1 MSTTIHTPEPVDP
14 DAVLAKYVRTASRA
28 YRDRLETAYADP
40 GAAYAGFR
48 DMANARGL
56 GEAAIQMRETPASFG
71 TLLDGGAEQAQE
83 AARLGARAYHA
94 RLAQTNATLAASVLD
109 EAFSEA
115 LGQTAGAAAVPRL
128 RAAWDELSAAY
139 GPERAAAVVRRRAGD
154 FTGGDAAPEAVDRFV
169 EIACARDTLRERLG
183 IGPRYDFDRPAPL
196 PRSLDD
202 ERAAP
207 ERLPERQQA
216 RIVAVTHAMQAR
228 LATGYQYPLIAEARL
243 HSLINQQGLAA
254 IETAERDPTVLG
266 ELRVDRPGD
275 SVDSVA
281 FARAGIAY
289 ARVAY
294 QYHTARFP
302 DRAAELEAREALES
316 VARSAR
322 DPQRAM
328 EGVQEAI
335 QLHGAAL
342 EEHLE
347 QRRPERARGRGT
359 DRGGPGGGG
368 IELPDG
374 DEPRAPERVRLADD
388 PAVDEAVRAYIAAEE
403 AQVESQRGQ
412 DLRKERA
419 SAETALARLD
429 QQDEAVSRTM
439 LDFRTAAERAYTD
452 PLKAATA
459 WEKLVQ
465 DEKGNLDAARSKVAE
480 NPAILGKVR
489 SEPFPRWW
497 GKGAALVGVANEQPA
512 RDAVPRVLD
521 RAVAH
526 TKAQREAINPM
537 SWTTPEGETVHGREK
552 VREAA
557 GRVVSGRTTEIKAAD
572 ARVREVGG
580 VSRAEETAQR
590 RFDALSPD
598 QRAQAGSKLAAKGR
612 RGAGGAALP
621 MGVLGKSMRA
631 ARVAREVGE
640 GPASL

>member
-1 MSTTIHTPEPVDP
+1 MSTTIHNPEPVDP
-14 DAVLAKYVRTASRA
+14 DAVLAEYVRTASRA
-28 YRDRLETAYADP
+28 YRARLAAAYADP
-40 GAAYAGFR
+40 GAAYDGFR
-48 DMANARGL
+48 DMANGRGL
-56 GEAAIQMRETPASFG
+56 GEAAIQMRESPESFG
-71 TLLDGGAEQAQE
+71 TLLDGGAQQAQE

-109 EAFSEA
+109 DAFSEA
-115 LGQTAGAAAVPRL
+115 LGQTAGEAAVPRL
-128 RAAWDELSAAY
+128 RAAWDDLSAAY
-139 GPERAAAVVRRRAGD
+139 GPERAAAVVRRRPAD
-154 FTGGDAAPEAVDRFV
+154 FIGGEVDPEAVDRVV
-169 EIACARDTLRERLG
+169 EIAAARDNLRERLG
-183 IGPRYDFDRPAPL
+183 IGPRYDFDRPPPL
-196 PRSLDD
+196 PRSLEE

-207 ERLPERQQA
+207 EPLPERQQA
-216 RIVAVTHAMQAR
+216 RIVAVTQAMQAR

-243 HSLINQQGLAA
+243 HSLINEQGLAA
-254 IETAERDPTVLG
+254 IETADRDPTVLG

-275 SVDSVA
+275 AVDSVA

-294 QYHTARFP
+294 QYHGARFP

-316 VARSAR
+316 VSRSAR
-322 DPQRAM
+322 DPERAM

-335 QLHGAAL
+335 QLHGPAL

-368 IELPDG
+368 IDLPG
-374 DEPRAPERVRLADD
+374 EEPPAPERVRQGDD
-388 PAVDEAVRAYIAAEE
+388 PAVEEAVRAYIAAEE

-419 SAETALARLD
+419 SAETAITRLD
-429 QQDEAVSRTM
+429 QQDEAMTRAR
-439 LDFRTAAERAYTD
+439 LDFRAAAEKAYAD
-452 PLKAATA
+452 PPTAVTA

-465 DEKGNLDAARSKVAE
+465 DEKGNLDAARAKVAE

-489 SEPFPRWW
+489 SEPFPGWW

-521 RAVAH
+521 RAVAY
-526 TKAQREAINPM
+526 TKAQREATNPV

-557 GRVVSGRTTEIKAAD
+557 GKVVADRTTEIKVAD
-572 ARVREVGG
+572 ARVSEVGG

-590 RFDALSPD
+590 RLDALSPD

-621 MGVLGKSMRA
+621 TGVLGKSMRA